1 MGESNSFFTSC
12 VGSCHL
18 GLIFPTQCKF
28 IHFSQARQQAE
39 GLAGCHC
46 GVWVTG
52 GTTGPQGRP
61 EECLQL
67 VYPPVAERGGKIGGL
82 WIQIVVR
89 IVCSMWV
96 TYTVLLDVILC
107 CPSAL
112 MPPPVVTGA
121 SFSSEKQQNAEGL
134 ARRSEVEHVRV
145 C

>member
-1 MGESNSFFTSC
+1 M
-12 VGSCHL
+12 
-18 GLIFPTQCKF
+18 
-28 IHFSQARQQAE
+28 
-39 GLAGCHC
+39 
-46 GVWVTG
+46 WVTG

-61 EECLQL
+61 EECLQF